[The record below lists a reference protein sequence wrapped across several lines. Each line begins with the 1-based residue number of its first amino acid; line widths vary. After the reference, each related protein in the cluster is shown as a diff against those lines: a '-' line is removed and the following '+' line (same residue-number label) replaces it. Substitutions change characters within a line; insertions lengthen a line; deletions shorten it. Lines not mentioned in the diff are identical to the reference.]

1 MNGTEKPRLVA
12 PANTIDSHMH
22 LYDATTPVAKTA
34 VVPPPVWA
42 NVDAYRKVQARLGI
56 SRAIVVQPSAY
67 GLDNS
72 VTLAGVA
79 ALGRDKA
86 RAVVVVNDATPADE
100 WRRLTDA
107 GACGLRMHMLPGGAV
122 GWEDMASLARKAA
135 DHGWHMQM
143 QMDGRHLHERVD
155 FLKTLPCTLVVDH
168 VGKFLEPVTIEHPG
182 FKALASLLDT
192 GRVWLKLSAAY
203 EVSRAGPPDFR
214 DTGALATE
222 AARLAPERM
231 VWASNWPHVSKLADP
246 PDDAGEL
253 DTLLYWI
260 ADPAVRTRILVDN
273 PAKLYGFTA

>member
-1 MNGTEKPRLVA
+1 MNGTEKPRLAA
-12 PANTIDSHMH
+12 PANTIDCHMH
-22 LYDATTPVAKTA
+22 LYDAATPVAKTA

-42 NVDAYRKVQARLGI
+42 SVDAYRKVQARLGI
-56 SRAIVVQPSAY
+56 SRAVVVQPSAY
-67 GLDNS
+67 GLNNS
-72 VTLAGVA
+72 VTLNGVE

-86 RAVVVVNDATPADE
+86 RAVVVVNDATPDAE
-100 WRRLTDA
+100 WRRLSA
-107 GACGLRMHMLPGGAV
+107 IGACGLRMHMLPGGAV

-135 DHGWHMQM
+135 DHGWHMQI
-143 QMDGRHLHERVD
+143 QMDGRYLHERVD

-168 VGKFLEPVTIEHPG
+168 VGKFLEPVTVDHPG
-182 FKALASLLDT
+182 FKALASLLET

-246 PDDAGEL
+246 PDDAGQL

-260 ADPAVRTRILVDN
+260 ADPALRARILIDN